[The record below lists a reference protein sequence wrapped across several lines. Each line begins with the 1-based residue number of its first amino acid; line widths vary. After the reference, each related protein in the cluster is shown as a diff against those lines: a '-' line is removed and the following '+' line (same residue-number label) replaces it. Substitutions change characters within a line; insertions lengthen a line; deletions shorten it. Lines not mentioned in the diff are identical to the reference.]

1 MTAETPVQEF
11 TQESTEAKASSL
23 TDAERRVLRAAL
35 TSGATRRELAQWL
48 MAAGLGVL
56 AAGGAVR
63 AAAAAVAATPKRG
76 GAIRVAAYNSS
87 TADTLD
93 PARANNS
100 TDYTRCF
107 LFYNGLTVF
116 DPHLVPQPDLAR
128 SIESPDATVWTIKLR
143 KDVHFHDGSPFT
155 ASDVV
160 FSLSRLKDPKTGSVV
175 LPLASQ
181 MREIKA
187 IAPDEVT
194 ITLAGPNAD
203 LPAILA
209 VYQFVIVKDG
219 TTDFSRGIGTGPF
232 RCKEFKPGV
241 RTVGVRNT
249 NYFRAPEPY
258 IDQITHFGIGDEA
271 ARVDALLSGDIDIA
285 STINPRSAK
294 QIQAAKGYAVFETKA
309 GDYTDLILRLD
320 LPHTGNPD
328 FVMAMKYSQDR
339 ERIKSAI
346 FLDYAVVGNDQPID
360 PTNPFYCAEL
370 AQRPFDLDRAKFH
383 LNKSGMANT
392 TVPIVCS
399 PAADGSEDMAVL
411 MQEAGSKIG
420 LGFDVRRVPA
430 NGYWSN
436 YWLKSSIGYG
446 NINPRPTADILL
458 TLFFN
463 SNAPWNESRWKDPK
477 FDSLLLQSRAETD
490 VAKRKDMYCTMQKMI
505 SDNAGIGIP
514 VFISLLDAYSTRVKG
529 LVPVPTGALMG
540 YNFAQHVWLD

>member
-1 MTAETPVQEF
+1 MSVQKPHPRLAEADF
-11 TQESTEAKASSL
+11 STLSE
-23 TDAERRVLRAAL
+23 TERDAIRRAL
-35 TSGATRRELAQWL
+35 CRGATRRELAQWL
-48 MAAGLGVL
+48 MAAGLGAL
-56 AAGGAVR
+56 AAGGAVSE
-63 AAAAAVAATPKRG
+63 AAAAVAAMPKRG

-107 LFYNGLTVF
+107 MFYNGLTVF
-116 DPHLVPQPDLAR
+116 DPHLVPQPELAL
-128 SIESPDATVWTIKLR
+128 SVETTDAIHWTIKLR

-155 ASDVV
+155 SADVV

-175 LPLASQ
+175 IPLAGQ
-181 MREIKA
+181 MREISA
-187 IAPDEVT
+187 TAPDEVT

-209 VYQFVIVKDG
+209 VYQFVIVKNG
-219 TTDFSRGIGTGPF
+219 TTDFSKGIGTGPF

-241 RTVGVRNT
+241 RTVGVRNPD
-249 NYFRAPEPY
+249 YFRSPEPY
-258 IDQITHFGIGDEA
+258 LDQITHFGIADEA
-271 ARVDALLSGDIDIA
+271 ARVNALLSGDIEIA

-294 QIQAAKGYAVFETKA
+294 QIQVAKGYQVFETKA

-328 FVMAMKYSQDR
+328 FVMAMKYMQDR
-339 ERIKSAI
+339 ERIKSAV
-346 FLDYAVVGNDQPID
+346 FLDYAAIGNDQPID
-360 PTNPFYCAEL
+360 PTNPFYCTEL
-370 AQRPFDLDRAKFH
+370 PQRPFDLDRAKFH

-399 PAADGSEDMAVL
+399 VAADGSEDMAVL

-420 LGFDVRRVPA
+420 LKLDVRRVPA

-436 YWLKSSIGYG
+436 YWLKSPIGYG

-458 TLFFN
+458 TLFFK
-463 SNAPWNESRWKDPK
+463 SDAPWNESRWKDPK
-477 FDSLLLQSRAETD
+477 FDALLLQSRAETD
-490 VAKRKDMYCTMQKMI
+490 LAKRKDMYCEMQRMI
-505 SDNAGIGIP
+505 SDTAGIGIP
-514 VFISLLDAYSTRVKG
+514 VFISLLDAYATKVKG
-529 LVPVPTGALMG
+529 LVPVPTGGLMG
-540 YNFAQHVWLD
+540 YNFAQHVWLE